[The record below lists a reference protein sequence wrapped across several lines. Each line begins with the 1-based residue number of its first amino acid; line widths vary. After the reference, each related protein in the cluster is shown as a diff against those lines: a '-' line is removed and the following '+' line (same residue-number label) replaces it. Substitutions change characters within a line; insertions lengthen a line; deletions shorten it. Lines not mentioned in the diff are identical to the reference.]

1 MLIYLK
7 QSLYNGEIYTS
18 WVLKMTKKKTENKK
32 QKTASVKKQTQNET
46 EENAVDIETAI
57 KNASSLPEDD
67 DLQTQLEEAQQSAKN
82 NWDKVLRAQ
91 AEMENLKRRNAKD
104 LENAHKF
111 ALDGFVKALL
121 EVKDSLSMGLKTAHE
136 ENATIESVIEGLE
149 MTDKVFLSTME
160 KFGVESI
167 NPENEPFNPEL
178 HEAVTMLPMP
188 DKKSNS
194 VLEVVQIGFTLNGRL
209 VRPAMVIVVQ

>member
-1 MLIYLK
+1 
-7 QSLYNGEIYTS
+7 
-18 WVLKMTKKKTENKK
+18 MTKKKAQEKI
-32 QKTASVKKQTQNET
+32 
-46 EENAVDIETAI
+46 EEKV
-57 KNASSLPEDD
+57 EDKDVEQATTDEQSD
-67 DLQTQLEEAQQSAKN
+67 DLQTQLEEAQQSAKD

-121 EVKDSLSMGLKTAHE
+121 EVKDSLTMGLKTANE
-136 ENATIESVIEGLE
+136 EKATIEHIIEGLE

-160 KFGVESI
+160 KFGVEVI
-167 NPENEPFNPEL
+167 NPTDEAFNPEF
-178 HEAVTMLPMP
+178 HEAVTMVPMP
-188 DKKSNS
+188 DKESNS

-209 VRPAMVIVVQ
+209 VRPAMVVVVQ

>member
-1 MLIYLK
+1 
-7 QSLYNGEIYTS
+7 
-18 WVLKMTKKKTENKK
+18 MTKKKTENKK
-32 QKTASVKKQTQNET
+32 QKTASVKKQNKT
-46 EENAVDIETAI
+46 EANAVDIETAI
-57 KNASSLPEDD
+57 KNASSLSEDD
-67 DLQTQLEEAQQSAKN
+67 DLQTQLEEAQQSTKN

-121 EVKDSLSMGLKTAHE
+121 EVKDSLSMGLKTANE

-188 DKKSNS
+188 DKKSNA

>member
-1 MLIYLK
+1 
-7 QSLYNGEIYTS
+7 
-18 WVLKMTKKKTENKK
+18 MTKKKTQEKK
-32 QKTASVKKQTQNET
+32 TKKPVDKNVEKKTDKSQE
-46 EENAVDIETAI
+46 
-57 KNASSLPEDD
+57 D
-67 DLQTQLEEAQQSAKN
+67 DLQAQLEEAQQSAKD

-121 EVKDSLSMGLKTAHE
+121 EVKDSLTMGLKTANE
-136 ENATIESVIEGLE
+136 EKATIEHIIEGLE

-160 KFGVESI
+160 KFGVEAL
-167 NPENEPFNPEL
+167 NPEGEAFNPEF
-178 HEAVTMLPMP
+178 HEAVTMVPMP
-188 DKKSNS
+188 DKESNS

-209 VRPAMVIVVQ
+209 VRPAMVVVVQ